1 MSNARERVAVAVAR
15 GRRRR
20 RMMKTTTTRDD
31 DKWMGGVGRRARD
44 DDAGCVARSEGWL
57 WIPMTIGGS
66 RIAFVGVMR
75 ALDAPRGGH
84 GRWAVG
90 DGRGPGG
97 WCPTTYDLR
106 PMYSRPIRREDCRD
120 SRDDGGGRAITVV
133 ALSPYR
139 RPITVVGLSPC
150 RRRRRRRR
158 DAREVP
164 TRRRDAPRD

>member
-1 MSNARERVAVAVAR
+1 MDTYDDWWFAHRVRGCDARE
-15 GRRRR
+15 
-20 RMMKTTTTRDD
+20 
-31 DKWMGGVGRRARD
+31 
-44 DDAGCVARSEGWL
+44 
-57 WIPMTIGGS
+57 
-66 RIAFVGVMR
+66 
-75 ALDAPRGGH
+75 DAPRGGD

>member
-1 MSNARERVAVAVAR
+1 VSNARESVAVAVAR

-31 DKWMGGVGRRARD
+31 DGWMGGVGRRAPD

-75 ALDAPRGGH
+75 ARTHRAVAMGG
-84 GRWAVG
+84 GRWEGSRRLV
-90 DGRGPGG
+90 P
-97 WCPTTYDLR
+97 YDLR